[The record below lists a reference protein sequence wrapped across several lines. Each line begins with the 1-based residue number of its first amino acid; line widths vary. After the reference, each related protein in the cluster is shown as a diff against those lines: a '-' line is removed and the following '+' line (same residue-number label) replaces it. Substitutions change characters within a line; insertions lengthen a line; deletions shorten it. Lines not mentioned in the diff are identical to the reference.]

1 MTTKWRILLL
11 DTKKENPNHYI
22 ALAIYNALVG
32 NPNVEVAIKADYG
45 NAINRARENKC
56 NLFFAFDGE
65 EMESA
70 LCKRLGLICGRS
82 IAWYVEDPYELPVNK
97 RNSPLF
103 DLVFTNDISSVN
115 EYGAKGRH
123 LPLAACPELH
133 LHKVN
138 EGGHRYDLFFAG
150 TAWPNRVRLLKA
162 IEKNV
167 ADIKLKLALPTNE
180 HLPAIDLKCLPSTY
194 SWRTANTEFARF
206 SNHSAVVLLL
216 HRQFTASGG
225 RAESAT
231 PGPRLFEV
239 AMAGG
244 FQIVDREIP
253 GVSDYLLEGQDFAAF
268 SSSEE
273 CIEKIKYYLIN
284 SNERIK
290 IARSAQARILSR
302 HTYAHRISY
311 IFEQLEKL
319 PTNKDP
325 LKVATTK
332 DKPRILMACHNL
344 ISHMPY
350 GGVEIYQELI
360 RHDLAKKYQLFYYL
374 PDRRAEDGR
383 RYLLLDSELK
393 KIKRIEFPEGFPV
406 IGEHMLS
413 CVQREK
419 AFAGILY
426 NYGID
431 LVHFQHFIGHIPSL
445 PYIAKSMGVPS
456 IYSMHDYYSISHRF
470 NLIDHTG
477 RYRKTTFSSERN
489 TDICLAEAEN
499 IMPGS
504 QAKRLAFWG
513 RMLSKIDLIHANSAT
528 SKQALLQRY
537 PHLDDLII
545 LQEGIPLDETQ
556 YTEAIAGNPFEK
568 GPLEVLVLGNFTR
581 EKGAETLLRVFDQ
594 TQGMGMR
601 FHVHGRIDTEYLQLI
616 GQLQFGHVHYH
627 DVYDNKQL
635 ASILKGKHVSLHLS
649 IWPETYCI
657 TLSEC
662 WRAGL
667 VPVVSDI
674 GALGERVKHELNGFK
689 TVVEDVG
696 AVVDILQRLSIDRE
710 LINRI
715 RGNITSEL
723 YNRTKQHV
731 QWLSQRYIDLIN
743 QYPVPNDSE
752 YFENIS
758 LDLRCCGVRLNTDYW
773 AAIRNDPPVVKSYQ
787 IVSRVRIP
795 RHPYYL
801 VRFMMHQIRTR
812 GIRVTAAK
820 VIKSIKSRI

>member
-22 ALAIYNALVG
+22 ALAIYNALVV
-32 NPNVEVAIKADYG
+32 NPDVELAVKADYG
-45 NAINRARENKC
+45 NAINRAREKKC

-65 EMESA
+65 EMEAA

-97 RNSPLF
+97 RNTPLF
-103 DLVFTNDISSVN
+103 DLVFTNDRSSVH

-123 LPLAACPELH
+123 LPLAACAEMH
-133 LHKVN
+133 LHKVK
-138 EGGHRYDLFFAG
+138 ESGHRYDLFFAG
-150 TAWPNRVRLLKA
+150 TAWPNRIELIKS
-162 IEKNV
+162 IEKDV
-167 ADIKLKLALPTNE
+167 AGIKLKLALPTNE
-180 HLPAIDLKCLPSTY
+180 HLPVIDLKHPASSYC
-194 SWRTANTEFARF
+194 WRTPNTEFARF
-206 SNHSAVVLLL
+206 SNHSALVLLL

-244 FQIVDREIP
+244 FQLVDREIP
-253 GVSDYLLEGQDFAAF
+253 GVSDYLREGNDFAAF
-268 SSSEE
+268 SSPEE
-273 CIEKIKYYLIN
+273 CVEKIKYYLVN

-290 IARSAQARILSR
+290 MARSAQERILR
-302 HTYAHRISY
+302 EHTYGHRVSY
-311 IFEQLEKL
+311 ILEQLEKL
-319 PTNKDP
+319 PSNNDSR
-325 LKVATTK
+325 KVVTKK
-332 DKPRILMACHNL
+332 DKPCILVVCHNL
-344 ISHMPY
+344 IGHMPY
-350 GGVEIYQELI
+350 GGVEIYLELI
-360 RHDLAKKYQLFYYL
+360 RTDLAKEYKLLYYL

-383 RYLLLDSELK
+383 RYLLLDRELK
-393 KIKRIEFPEGFPV
+393 KIKIIEFPEGFPV

-426 NYGID
+426 NYGVD
-431 LVHFQHFIGHIPSL
+431 LVHFQHLIGHIPSL

-528 SKQALLQRY
+528 TKHALLERY
-537 PHLDDLII
+537 PHLDDLKI

-556 YTEAIAGNPFEK
+556 YTEAISGDPFKK

-581 EKGAETLLRVFDQ
+581 EKGAETLLRVFDE
-594 TQGMGMR
+594 TRGMGIR
-601 FHVHGRIDTEYLQLI
+601 FHVHGRIDKEYLQLI
-616 GQLQFGHVHYH
+616 GQLQCSHVHYH
-627 DVYDNKQL
+627 DVYDNKKL
-635 ASILKGKHVSLHLS
+635 AFILKGKHVSLHLS

-662 WRAGL
+662 WRGGL
-667 VPVVSDI
+667 IPVVSDI
-674 GALGERVKHELNGFK
+674 GALGERVKHGLNGFK

-710 LINRI
+710 LIKRI
-715 RGNITSEL
+715 RGNISSEL
-723 YNRTKQHV
+723 HISTKQHV
-731 QWLSQRYIDLIN
+731 RWLSQRYKDLIGR
-743 QYPVPNDSE
+743 YPVPSDSKHL
-752 YFENIS
+752 ENIA
-758 LDLRCCGVRLNTDYW
+758 LDLRYCGVRLNTNYW
-773 AAIRNDPPVVKSYQ
+773 AEIRNHPTIVMSYQ
-787 IVSRVRIP
+787 TGSRVRIP

-801 VRFMMHQIRTR
+801 LRFMVQQIRTR

-820 VIKSIKSRI
+820 VIKSLKSRI